1 MRLYIIRHGDP
12 DYEKDSLTAAGRLEA
27 AALAE
32 RMEKISP
39 THIYSSPLG
48 RAKATMQYTADRL
61 GREGVVE
68 GWMAELS
75 DCRLMLEPWGKLV
88 MWDVPGEVIRAKAP
102 YATQENWHE
111 GSCFSVPNFRARFE
125 RLKRNS
131 DEFLA
136 RHGYVREGGRYNPVR
151 PNRDKLAIFCHG
163 GFGLCWLAHL
173 LEIPLTLMFA
183 GFFLHPSSVTTV
195 LFDERSKEW
204 AVPRCIG
211 MGDLSHLYA
220 KGLPPQPSGIKAN
233 YD

>member
-12 DYEKDSLTAAGRLEA
+12 DYEKDSLTPAGQLEA

-48 RAKATMQYTADRL
+48 RAKATMQYTADRV
-61 GREGVVE
+61 GREGIIE
-68 GWMAELS
+68 EWMAELS
-75 DCRLMLEPWGKLV
+75 DCRLTIDPWGKLV
-88 MWDVPGEVIRAKAP
+88 MWDVPGEIIRARAP
-102 YATQENWHE
+102 YATHDNWHE
-111 GSCFSVPNFRARFE
+111 SSCFSAPNFRERFE
-125 RLKRNS
+125 RLRNNS

-136 RHGYVREGGRYNPVR
+136 RHGYVRDGGRYKPVKS
-151 PNRDKLAIFCHG
+151 NRDKLAIFCHG

-173 LEIPLTLMFA
+173 LEIPLPLMFS

-195 LFDERSKEW
+195 LFDERSKDW

-220 KGLPPQPSGIKAN
+220 QGLPPQPSGIKAN